1 MDLKRLSASI
11 GRTWDDSIVERLIAY
26 VRIPNQSPLFDPQW
40 EQHGYMEQAITL
52 MADWCRAQPIPGARV
67 EVRRLP
73 GRTPLLLVDIPGELP
88 GSVLLYGHLDKQPE
102 FTGWLEGLGPW
113 QPVLR
118 DGKLYGRGA
127 ADDGYAVFSSL
138 TAIAALKEQQVRLPR
153 CVVLIEA
160 CEESGSVDLPAH
172 LEALGSAIGDP
183 SLVVC
188 LDAECGN
195 YEQVWCTTSLRGNL
209 VGTLRV
215 RVLTEGV
222 HSGMATGIAPTPF
235 RILEQLLA
243 RLENPVTGDLLLDEL
258 HVTLP
263 ADRRAQAVMA
273 ARVLGD
279 EVAGRLPWIKGAH
292 ALSNDP
298 AELIINNTWRATLA
312 VTGAEGL
319 PPLQSAGNVLL
330 PEVACKLSLRLPPT
344 CDAQRAT
351 HAVREAL
358 EREPP
363 YGAQVSFDGRP
374 GYRRLECARLR
385 ALARGGDHARLAR
398 RLPPRR
404 GAYRLRRHHS
414 VHGDAGRA
422 LPEDPVLHHR
432 GARSAC
438 QRTRSER
445 VPAPGVRQAPDGV
458 RVARARRARAD
469 ARALVSAYRP

>member
-1 MDLKRLSASI
+1 MDLKQLSDSI
-11 GRTWDDSIVERLIAY
+11 GRTWDDSIIERLIAY

-67 EVRRLP
+67 EVRRLT

-263 ADRRAQAVMA
+263 ADRRAQAVVA

-363 YGAQVSFDGRP
+363 YGAQVSFTGALGTGGWNAPAFAPWLEEAITRASRAVYHRDAVHIGCGGTIPFMGMLGERFP
-374 GYRRLECARLR
+374 KTQFFITGVLGPHANAHGPNEFLHLEYAKRLTVCVSLVLTEHAQT
-385 ALARGGDHARLAR
+385 LAR
-398 RLPPRR
+398 
-404 GAYRLRRHHS
+404 
-414 VHGDAGRA
+414 
-422 LPEDPVLHHR
+422 
-432 GARSAC
+432 
-438 QRTRSER
+438 
-445 VPAPGVRQAPDGV
+445 
-458 RVARARRARAD
+458 
-469 ARALVSAYRP
+469 

>member
-273 ARVLGD
+273 ARG
-279 EVAGRLPWIKGAH
+279 P
-292 ALSNDP
+292 
-298 AELIINNTWRATLA
+298 
-312 VTGAEGL
+312 
-319 PPLQSAGNVLL
+319 
-330 PEVACKLSLRLPPT
+330 
-344 CDAQRAT
+344 
-351 HAVREAL
+351 
-358 EREPP
+358 
-363 YGAQVSFDGRP
+363 
-374 GYRRLECARLR
+374 
-385 ALARGGDHARLAR
+385 RG
-398 RLPPRR
+398 
-404 GAYRLRRHHS
+404 
-414 VHGDAGRA
+414 
-422 LPEDPVLHHR
+422 
-432 GARSAC
+432 
-438 QRTRSER
+438 
-445 VPAPGVRQAPDGV
+445 
-458 RVARARRARAD
+458 
-469 ARALVSAYRP
+469 